1 MAEERKTEIIEEAI
15 LLRDQKEYEAS
26 NDLLL
31 KLAKAY
37 PDDASI
43 NYQCAWSF
51 DLLGHEEKAVSYY
64 ENAIRLRCWDW
75 GAPTGHWGNTISLE
89 NTSKRDRVISFK

>member
-1 MAEERKTEIIEEAI
+1 MAEKRKTEIIEEAI

-37 PDDASI
+37 PGDASI

-51 DLLGHEEKAVSYY
+51 DLLGHKEKAVSYY
-64 ENAIRLRCWDW
+64 ENAIRLGLNGEELE
-75 GAPTGHWGNTISLE
+75 GALLGLGSTYRTLGEYDIFRKH
-89 NTSKRDRVISFK
+89 F